1 MEKVSHAFEGEVPRT
16 HTVRDEN
23 LVADSNMAQ
32 GKGNQDFFVFLK
44 TRGTEKLELKIRW
57 EWRVRRER

>member
-1 MEKVSHAFEGEVPRT
+1 MEKVSYAFEGEVPHM
-16 HTVRDEN
+16 HTEREEK

-44 TRGTEKLELKIRW
+44 MRGTEKLELKIRW
-57 EWRVRRER
+57 EWRLRRER